1 MTKIIFDVKRDN
13 GYGKEVYLKGSLIWM
28 PVQNSTTQPKPNMS
42 FDLGSGAIEFSVE
55 PTDGTFLWVVTET
68 VLTSGG
74 SNLSFQ
80 RTVSVPE
87 SDEPINYL
95 DLPDADAKTI
105 LDTPEIS

>member
-28 PVQNSTTQPKPNMS
+28 PMQNSTTQPKPNMS
-42 FDLGSGAIEFSVE
+42 FDLGSGPIEFSVE
-55 PTDGTFLWVVTET
+55 PTDETFLWVVTET

-80 RTVSVPE
+80 RIVSVPVSE
-87 SDEPINYL
+87 EPINYL
-95 DLPDADAKTI
+95 DLPDEDSSTI
-105 LDTPEIS
+105 LGTAEIA